1 MIKREKYLNDLRDYY
16 DTKDIK
22 IIKGVRRV
30 GKTTLL
36 NQIKEELNVD
46 KEYIIEIDF
55 DSFENSIYTNTALFT
70 KYLKDRIT
78 SKNKYY
84 LFIDEVQN
92 LNDWDKIVYLFNE
105 AYNISIFV
113 TSSSSNIEYNLSS
126 YKMVNL
132 LPFTFKEY
140 LSLRKGSIKK
150 VFNEYLNTGGMP
162 PIVNTKDDYSK
173 KTTIRDIYN
182 SIIVEDIVKRYSV
195 KDVILLNKMIHYI
208 LQNINSVFSVNNMA
222 SYFETYDRKVSL
234 DTMYNYL
241 EYIKNSAMFS
251 KIDRYNLNSNKI
263 LYGKYKYYV
272 TDFSFL
278 NIIDSDKDLLR
289 YKLENV
295 VCNEL
300 IYRGYDVKKAIVGT
314 KEIDFIAIK
323 GEEVI
328 YIDIL
333 TNIEELYIKNIRKK
347 FRSIKT
353 NCKKYILSLDDIQIF
368 YDDVEVKNIIN
379 FLLDK

>member
-1 MIKREKYLNDLRDYY
+1 MIIREKYLKELRPYY

-36 NQIKEELNVD
+36 KQIKEELNVSN
-46 KEYIIEIDF
+46 EYIIEIDF
-55 DSFENSIYTNTALFT
+55 DSFDNSIYTNTALFT
-70 KYLKDRIT
+70 KYLKDKLDT
-78 SKNKYY
+78 KNKYY

-92 LNDWDKIVYLFNE
+92 LNDWDKIVFLFNE
-105 AYNISIFV
+105 AYNLSIFV
-113 TSSSSNIEYNLSS
+113 TSSSSDIEYNLSN

-140 LSLRKGSIKK
+140 LSLRKGNTKK
-150 VFNEYLNTGGMP
+150 LFSEYLNTGGMP
-162 PIVNTKDDYSK
+162 PIVNAKDSYSK
-173 KTTIRDIYN
+173 KVTIKDIYN

-195 KDVILLNKMIHYI
+195 KDITLLNKMVHYI
-208 LQNINSVFSVNNMA
+208 LKNINSVFKVNDMA

-241 EYIKNSAMFS
+241 DYIKNSAMFS
-251 KIDRYNLNSNKI
+251 KIDRYNVNNNKI

-278 NIIDSDKDLLR
+278 NIIDSDKDINR

-295 VCNEL
+295 ICNEL
-300 IYRGYDVKKAIVGT
+300 IYKGYDVKQAIVGT
-314 KEIDFIAIK
+314 KEIDFIATK
-323 GEEVI
+323 GDEVI
-328 YIDIL
+328 YIDLLDKIDD
-333 TNIEELYIKNIRKK
+333 LYIKNVLKK
-347 FRSIKT
+347 FKSIK
-353 NCKKYILSLDDIQIF
+353 NDCKKYILSIEDIQIF

-379 FLLDK
+379 FLLDM

>member
-70 KYLKDRIT
+70 KYLKDRIN

-92 LNDWDKIVYLFNE
+92 LNDWEKIVFLFNE

-195 KDVILLNKMIHYI
+195 KDVILLNKMVHYI
-208 LQNINSVFSVNNMA
+208 LQNINNVFKVNDMA

-251 KIDRYNLNSNKI
+251 KIDRYNVNNNKI

-272 TDFSFL
+272 SDFSFL
-278 NIIDSDKDLLR
+278 NIIDNKDIYR

-300 IYRGYDVKKAIVGT
+300 IYRGYEVKKAIVGT
-314 KEIDFIAIK
+314 KEIDFIATK

-333 TNIEELYIKNIRKK
+333 DNIDELYIKNVVKK
-347 FRSIKT
+347 FKSIKT